1 MLALPVQRS
10 PTLVSGREGPNTG
23 SSVAGDDVHELHL
36 RLQPHSSQTPLPQL
50 RTGESRRKHKHRA
63 PLATRLLD
71 THGVVCAEII
81 CYLTQIVCRSC
92 SRNRYPLK
100 YMKDRMA
107 KVCDHCYNE
116 LRKRGELCFHSMS
129 AATPLCRPSSGLCS
143 YVYVAD
149 APALS
154 SQSSPRPHRSS
165 RPLSAVFQ
173 NIHPPNIWRH
183 RKGIVTFTQVCVQQQ
198 KMAAGEDGSR
208 LRRPLLL
215 PQVTVSEEG
224 SISGSLQRSKKSK
237 RSWKRLWFLLKDKV
251 LYTYRAQEVR
261 PNEHAVAMQTK
272 PDLQLPVF
280 FFLQEKVASETLPL
294 LGFTVKPPDRQPS
307 EEEEASIFR
316 LYHKSTLYY
325 TFKAADIHT
334 AQR

>member
-1 MLALPVQRS
+1 MLSQARDPLRLCLGEKA
-10 PTLVSGREGPNTG
+10 PTLVPVSQVMMCMNCTSDFSLTLRRHHCHSCGRVSHAESTNTG
-23 SSVAGDDVHELHL
+23 LHWRHVSWTL
-36 RLQPHSSQTPLPQL
+36 TVLFALKSY
-50 RTGESRRKHKHRA
+50 
-63 PLATRLLD
+63 
-71 THGVVCAEII
+71 VM
-81 CYLTQIVCRSC
+81 TQIVCRSC

-116 LRKRGELCFHSMS
+116 LRKRGELCFYSMS
-129 AATPLCRPSSGLCS
+129 AAPLCRPSSGLCS

-149 APALS
+149 APAPS

-183 RKGIVTFTQVCVQQQ
+183 RKGIVTFTQVRLQQR
-198 KMAAGEDGSR
+198 KMAAGGDGSR
-208 LRRPLLL
+208 LRWPLLL
-215 PQVTVSEEG
+215 LQVTVSEEG

-261 PNEHAVAMQTK
+261 RNEHAVALQTK
-272 PDLQLPVF
+272 PDL
-280 FFLQEKVASETLPL
+280 
-294 LGFTVKPPDRQPS
+294 
-307 EEEEASIFR
+307 
-316 LYHKSTLYY
+316 
-325 TFKAADIHT
+325 
-334 AQR
+334 

>member
-1 MLALPVQRS
+1 MLALPGQRS

-23 SSVAGDDVHELHL
+23 PSVAGDDVHELHL

-50 RTGESRRKHKHRA
+50 RTGESRQKHKHRA
-63 PLATRLLD
+63 IRLLD
-71 THGVVCAEII
+71 SYSVVCAEII

-116 LRKRGELCFHSMS
+116 LRKRGELCFYSKS
-129 AATPLCRPSSGLCS
+129 AVTPLCRPSSGLCS

-149 APALS
+149 APTLS
-154 SQSSPRPHRSS
+154 SHSSPRPHRSS

-183 RKGIVTFTQVCVQQQ
+183 RKGIVTFTQVRLQQQ
-198 KMAAGEDGSR
+198 MAAGEDGSC
-208 LRRPLLL
+208 LRWPLLL
-215 PQVTVSEEG
+215 LQVTVSEEG

-261 PNEHAVAMQTK
+261 RNDHAVAMQTK
-272 PDLQLPVF
+272 PDL
-280 FFLQEKVASETLPL
+280 
-294 LGFTVKPPDRQPS
+294 
-307 EEEEASIFR
+307 
-316 LYHKSTLYY
+316 
-325 TFKAADIHT
+325 
-334 AQR
+334 

>member
-1 MLALPVQRS
+1 MLLSVSLLSNVKGYKARKAANWSTNACSPRPEIPYACVWERRPQRWFQCRRWWCAWTAPQNS
-10 PTLVSGREGPNTG
+10 ASLSADTTATAADGWVTPKT
-23 SSVAGDDVHELHL
+23 
-36 RLQPHSSQTPLPQL
+36 QTPGS
-50 RTGESRRKHKHRA
+50 TG
-63 PLATRLLD
+63 D
-71 THGVVCAEII
+71 TSPVGAEII
-81 CYLTQIVCRSC
+81 CYLVQIVCRSC

-116 LRKRGELCFHSMS
+116 LRKRGELCFYSMS

-149 APALS
+149 APTLS

-183 RKGIVTFTQVCVQQQ
+183 RKGIVTFTQVRVQQQ

-208 LRRPLLL
+208 LRWPLLL
-215 PQVTVSEEG
+215 LQVTVSEEG

-261 PNEHAVAMQTK
+261 RHQHGVAMQTK
-272 PDLQLPVF
+272 PDL
-280 FFLQEKVASETLPL
+280 
-294 LGFTVKPPDRQPS
+294 
-307 EEEEASIFR
+307 
-316 LYHKSTLYY
+316 
-325 TFKAADIHT
+325 
-334 AQR
+334 